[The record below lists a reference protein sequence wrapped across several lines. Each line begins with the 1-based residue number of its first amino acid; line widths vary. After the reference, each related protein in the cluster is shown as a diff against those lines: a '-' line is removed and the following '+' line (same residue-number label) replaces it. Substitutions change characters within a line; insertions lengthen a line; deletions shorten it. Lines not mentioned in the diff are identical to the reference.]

1 MPSMVCASMS
11 RMPVT
16 LEDSEYSPYVVTRC
30 SISGVLSP
38 VYCQMMLT
46 TGMLIS
52 GKMSIGIVR
61 IAAVPRK
68 TMSAART

>member
-1 MPSMVCASMS
+1 MS

-16 LEDSEYSPYVVTRC
+16 FDERLYSPYVVTRC

-38 VYCQMMLT
+38 VYCQMILT

-52 GKMSIGIVR
+52 GKMSIGIAK
-61 IAAVPRK
+61 IAVVPRN